1 MNIETTWY
9 VGMTLDEMEKNIIL
23 KSLHFYHGNKTK
35 TAESLGIS
43 IRTID
48 NKLEKYQE
56 QENERIKRDGE
67 REQRAAIALSQAQ
80 GRVQVEPSVKIAE
93 EPALPMRQ
101 RTEVQEMP
109 LRQVAG
115 NNPNKSRKS
124 Y

>member
-9 VGMTLDEMEKNIIL
+9 VGMTLEEMEKQIIL
-23 KSLHFYHGNKTK
+23 KSLHFFHGNKTK
-35 TAESLGIS
+35 TAESLGIA

-48 NKLEKYQE
+48 NKLEKYEE
-56 QENERIKRDGE
+56 QENARIKRDEE

-80 GRVQVEPSVKIAE
+80 RGFQVEPVIKATE

-101 RTEVQEMP
+101 RIEIQEMP
-109 LRQVAG
+109 LKQVAG
-115 NNPNKSRKS
+115 NHSNKSRKS